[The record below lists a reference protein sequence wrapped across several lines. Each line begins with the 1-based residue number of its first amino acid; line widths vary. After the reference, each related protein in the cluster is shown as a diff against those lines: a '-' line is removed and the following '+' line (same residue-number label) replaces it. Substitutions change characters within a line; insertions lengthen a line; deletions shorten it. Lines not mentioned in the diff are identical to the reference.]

1 MASPITRITELFN
14 RVVGREAPAPAP
26 APASDVA
33 KPEAAKPEPVTKT
46 VS

>member
-1 MASPITRITELFN
+1 MASPITRITELFH
-14 RVVGREAPAPAP
+14 RVIGREAQAPAPAP
-26 APASDVA
+26 DAA

>member
-14 RVVGREAPAPAP
+14 RAIGREAKAPAPAP
-26 APASDVA
+26 DAA